1 MGPGEELQKRGPLEK
16 GTSTNDFSILALRT
30 PWTVWKEKKDLTQED
45 ETPRL
50 VGAQYATGKEQG
62 NITRRNEEAEPNG
75 NLPGVWMCL
84 VVQVKFNA
92 AKNNIT

>member
-1 MGPGEELQKRGPLEK
+1 M
-16 GTSTNDFSILALRT
+16 
-30 PWTVWKEKKDLTQED
+30 
-45 ETPRL
+45 L
-50 VGAQYATGKEQG
+50 VGSQYATGEEQG
-62 NITRRNEEAEPNG
+62 NITRRNEEAQPNG